1 MRLYPAID
9 IKNGQCVRLKQGRF
23 NDVEVYSLIPAEI
36 AKDWEACGAS
46 YIHVV
51 DLDGALAGRMVNE
64 EAIRN
69 IIKSVKVPVQTGGGI
84 RTPQDVEM
92 KLNMGISRVI
102 IGTKAVENPA
112 FVKEMVQN
120 FGAEHIVVGIDARNG
135 YVAVEGW
142 EKTSSRSAVEF
153 ALQMK
158 DIGVQT
164 IVYTDIAKDGMLQ
177 GPNLDATAEMV
188 RATGLDIIA
197 SGGVS
202 AMKDLEDLEAINA
215 GGAIIGKALY
225 EKRVN
230 LREAVERFEN
240 R

>member
-1 MRLYPAID
+1 M
-9 IKNGQCVRLKQGRF
+9 
-23 NDVEVYSLIPAEI
+23 
-36 AKDWEACGAS
+36 
-46 YIHVV
+46 H
-51 DLDGALAGRMVNE
+51 
-64 EAIRN
+64 
-69 IIKSVKVPVQTGGGI
+69 
-84 RTPQDVEM
+84 
-92 KLNMGISRVI
+92 
-102 IGTKAVENPA
+102 
-112 FVKEMVQN
+112 
-120 FGAEHIVVGIDARNG
+120 G

-202 AMKDLEDLEAINA
+202 AMKDLEDLETINA

-230 LREAVERFEN
+230 LRDAVERFEK
-240 R
+240 

>member
-1 MRLYPAID
+1 
-9 IKNGQCVRLKQGRF
+9 
-23 NDVEVYSLIPAEI
+23 
-36 AKDWEACGAS
+36 
-46 YIHVV
+46 
-51 DLDGALAGRMVNE
+51 
-64 EAIRN
+64 
-69 IIKSVKVPVQTGGGI
+69 
-84 RTPQDVEM
+84 M

-120 FGAEHIVVGIDARNG
+120 FGAERIVVGIDARNG

-142 EKTSSRSAVEF
+142 EKISARSAVEF

-158 DIGVQT
+158 EIGVQT

-202 AMKDLEDLEAINA
+202 SMKDLEDLEAINA

-230 LREAVERFEN
+230 LRDAVGRFEAK
-240 R
+240 

>member
-23 NDVEVYSLIPAEI
+23 HDVEVYSLIPAEI
-36 AKDWEACGAS
+36 AKEWEACGAS

-69 IIKSVKVPVQTGGGI
+69 IIKSVNIPVQTGGGI

-177 GPNLDATAEMV
+177 GPNLEATAEMV

-225 EKRVN
+225 EKCVN
-230 LREAVERFEN
+230 LREAVERFEK